1 MPKRKKIKQTS
12 EYDASEILRQAQKAE
27 MPRLSIF
34 EHRKELYQSMV
45 QKEVVRYLCTE
56 VGELRKALADVLEQ
70 HYAEGDHG
78 TEQSE

>member
-1 MPKRKKIKQTS
+1 
-12 EYDASEILRQAQKAE
+12 

-70 HYAEGDHG
+70 HYGESEHG
-78 TEQSE
+78 TEQPK